1 MVMSELTQEEALR
14 LADELVG
21 QALKE
26 TEARCAVVAQFIG
39 DCDRAGSHNAA
50 WSNALRELHSLH
62 SRRSALMHR
71 RDLIQEALDCP
82 VGESP
87 SNTPLPPAP
96 TRTAPRPQQQVQIQA
111 RRRRS

>member
-1 MVMSELTQEEALR
+1 MTHEEALH

-26 TEARCAVVAQFIG
+26 TETRCAVLGQFIH
-39 DCDRAGSHNAA
+39 DCDRAGSHTSA
-50 WSNALRELHSLH
+50 WSDALRELHALH
-62 SRRSALMHR
+62 ARRGGLLHRRS
-71 RDLIQEALDCP
+71 LIQQALDSP

-87 SNTPLPPAP
+87 TKAPLPRPP
-96 TRTAPRPQQQVQIQA
+96 DRTAPRPQQQIQVQA

>member
-1 MVMSELTQEEALR
+1 MSEMTQEEALR

-62 SRRSALMHR
+62 GRRSGLMHR

-82 VGESP
+82 VGEAP
-87 SNTPLPPAP
+87 TGTPLPAPP
-96 TRTAPRPQQQVQIQA
+96 TRTVPQPQRQVQIQ
-111 RRRRS
+111 RRHRS